1 MVLHYVVGMVGK
13 WGALCLNCKQ
23 WHYPPQPQPTAAQI
37 ATVEAQ
43 RAADLREE
51 EMHKDQKLAER
62 LQHQLD
68 RQALAAEKK
77 ELRLTDKVQKNRERM
92 LECKRLLE
100 ESVSMIACTS
110 RLDPRRRRS
119 SSEDNSGK
127 DEEKRRANKQPG
139 VKASKQDDDLQ
150 EMRIVIWYENFQDPY
165 VWNGR
170 VSRRGFTV
178 KTAIGVEETA
188 RLEALGIT
196 STVLLQQ
203 WTDAN
208 DLCSWKDGIR
218 TVTYVPGDPK
228 SNSMTDVLMIGMSL
242 VRLLLAAVIHFD
254 APYQAMSRVVSDWLD
269 ASVSDTSDG
278 LDISV
283 SDTSHA
289 EQVVHMEVR
298 ERHDDCIGPGTSA
311 RSPIIPLAA
320 GPIYNPTTI
329 PVSLTHGASASLLRP
344 HRMLCILHSLHCKC
358 QTKMDA
364 SILHRGRDRR
374 QDDRS

>member
-1 MVLHYVVGMVGK
+1 M
-13 WGALCLNCKQ
+13 
-23 WHYPPQPQPTAAQI
+23 AAQI
-37 ATVEAQ
+37 VTVEAQ
-43 RAADLREE
+43 RAEDLREE
-51 EMHKDQKLAER
+51 EMKKDQKLAEH
-62 LQHQLD
+62 LQRQLD

-77 ELRLTDKVQKNRERM
+77 ELRLTDKVTEKSSTHAGVQAAAGGVSVLAHVKGGG
-92 LECKRLLE
+92 
-100 ESVSMIACTS
+100 SVSAASQAVTRAAGMSTGRT
-110 RLDPRRRRS
+110 RLARGEDDS
-119 SSEDNSGK
+119 SSEDDSGK
-127 DEEKRRANKQPG
+127 DEESVVPTSNP
-139 VKASKQDDDLQ
+139 VESSKQDDGLQ

-170 VSRRGFTV
+170 VSRRGFTI

-289 EQVVHMEVR
+289 EQVVHMGDDIEVR
-298 ERHDDCIGPGTSA
+298 VGEPLGLDTPEEPPERRGISHIGGLRP
-311 RSPIIPLAA
+311 PEQ
-320 GPIYNPTTI
+320 
-329 PVSLTHGASASLLRP
+329 PVSMPPIRPRMSAIIEPESPGSEKTSDLLP
-344 HRMLCILHSLHCKC
+344 
-358 QTKMDA
+358 
-364 SILHRGRDRR
+364 
-374 QDDRS
+374 